1 MGTLSSSNT
10 VARRTRSGPC
20 ATGAIDAALIR
31 SSPPKRAIGPG
42 LERLPLFTERLVAS
56 VTSTDSRARQ
66 ESVTLADL
74 ADGPVAVCATA
85 PTATGELWS
94 TTAHMPRTISVA
106 NTDEWLTRIAVGDA
120 IGITAEATTH
130 NHRAPEVV
138 YLPIEDAPPV
148 TVALTWPGQR
158 RSHPQVGVVATCAQ
172 DYFTRLIDIG
182 SPPRLLSTGADGQL
196 T

>member
-1 MGTLSSSNT
+1 MAVTPCLCSRNGSAGTLSSSNT
-10 VARRTRSGPC
+10 VARRTRSGRC

-42 LERLPLFTERLVAS
+42 LERLPLFTERLVVS
-56 VTSTDSRARQ
+56 VTSSDSRARQ

-106 NTDEWLTRIAVGDA
+106 NTGEWLTRIAVG
-120 IGITAEATTH
+120 E
-130 NHRAPEVV
+130 
-138 YLPIEDAPPV
+138 
-148 TVALTWPGQR
+148 
-158 RSHPQVGVVATCAQ
+158 GV
-172 DYFTRLIDIG
+172 
-182 SPPRLLSTGADGQL
+182 SDGL
-196 T
+196 CKPYREER

>member
-1 MGTLSSSNT
+1 MGA
-10 VARRTRSGPC
+10 ARRGDRCRTHPLFF
-20 ATGAIDAALIR
+20 TH
-31 SSPPKRAIGPG
+31 KRAIGPG
-42 LERLPLFTERLVAS
+42 LERLPLFTERLVVS
-56 VTSTDSRARQ
+56 VTSSDSRARQ

-74 ADGPVAVCATA
+74 ADGTVAVCATA

-106 NTDEWLTRIAVGDA
+106 NTGEWLTRIAVGDA

-158 RSHPQVGVVATCAQ
+158 RSHPQVVVFATCAQ

-196 T
+196 A